1 MKKMRLL
8 SLLLAGVMVL
18 SLAAC
23 SKEETQDTPP
33 QQQNEQKDKSPQKMV
48 LDNSGVKTVI
58 EPVEK

>member
-1 MKKMRLL
+1 M
-8 SLLLAGVMVL
+8 A
-18 SLAAC
+18 LAAC
-23 SKEETQDTPP
+23 SKEEAQDTPP